1 MGKIIKIDLSTGKQ
15 ETVEVDDNI
24 RRKYLGGRG
33 LGVKLYTEICSPQ
46 TEPLSPQNVLIF
58 LTGPLTGIMPTSGR
72 FQVISRS
79 PLTNTIC
86 DSSSGGIFGAEL
98 KKTGLDGFIVTGKA
112 AKPVYLNIT
121 DDGIEIRNATHL
133 WGLNTQQTK
142 EAIIKE
148 TKAGSSVASIGP
160 AGENQVLF
168 AAIMNDKDRAAGRGG
183 MGAVMGFK
191 NLKAVVVK
199 GTGKILVND
208 PDALKAFLPKLDRLM
223 DCIQLGI
230 SRKVF
235 SMMQREQVERSFQKF
250 SFIRKVPVINAL
262 SPVEGQLKY
271 LQKKVKDRNMKH
283 SGLLV
288 HSLA

>member
-1 MGKIIKIDLSTGKQ
+1 MNGWMGKIIKIDLSTGKQ
-15 ETVEVDDNI
+15 ETVEIDDNI

-46 TEPLSPQNVLIF
+46 TEPLSPQNALIF
-58 LTGPLTGIMPTSGR
+58 LTGPLTSIMPTSGR

-121 DDGIEIRNATHL
+121 DDGIKIRNAAHL

-183 MGAVMGFK
+183 MGAVMGSK

-199 GTGKILVND
+199 GTGKISVYD
-208 PDALKAFLPKLDRLM
+208 PDALKAFLPKLDRLI
-223 DCIQLGI
+223 DKNPITGKSLQLLGT
-230 SRKVF
+230 SVLVNVMNAHGLYPTRNFQGGVF
-235 SMMQREQVERSFQKF
+235 NDAEGTSGEK
-250 SFIRKVPVINAL
+250 L
-262 SPVEGQLKY
+262 SEIL
-271 LQKKVKDRNMKH
+271 
-283 SGLLV
+283 
-288 HSLA
+288 